1 MAGRKSIE
9 RKEKAKYIIMIT
21 VIAAAINIS
30 RAERLL
36 KRKTAAR
43 VTVTNEGDEVSDD

>member
-9 RKEKAKYIIMIT
+9 RKEKEKYSIMIT
-21 VIAAAINIS
+21 MIGTAIDIS

-36 KRKTAAR
+36 KPKTAAR
-43 VTVTNEGDEVSDD
+43 VTVTNEGDEVSDV

>member
-9 RKEKAKYIIMIT
+9 RKEKEKYSIMIT
-21 VIAAAINIS
+21 MNAAAINIS

-36 KRKTAAR
+36 KLKTAAR
-43 VTVTNEGDEVSDD
+43 VTVTNEGDEMSDV

>member
-21 VIAAAINIS
+21 VIAAAINICD
-30 RAERLL
+30 R
-36 KRKTAAR
+36 
-43 VTVTNEGDEVSDD
+43 